1 MGYIVKHKFYCNEAE
16 KAYDIGDGY
25 ITVDRNKAQRLSN
38 LGLIEY
44 SDVEQY
50 EVKVIKTR
58 GRTHARQRLDT
69 TANHSN

>member
-16 KAYDIGDGY
+16 KAYDIGEGY
-25 ITVDRNKAQRLSN
+25 ITVDREKARRLKD

-44 SDVEQY
+44 SEVEQY

-58 GRTHARQRLDT
+58 GRTHARQRPDT
-69 TANHSN
+69 TVDNNN

>member
-25 ITVDRNKAQRLSN
+25 ITVDRDKARRLRD

-44 SDVEQY
+44 SEVEQY

-58 GRTHARQRLDT
+58 GKTHARQHPDT
-69 TANHSN
+69 TVDNGN

>member
-25 ITVDRNKAQRLSN
+25 ITVDREKARRLSD
-38 LGLIEY
+38 LGLIEHNELE
-44 SDVEQY
+44 SY

-58 GRTHARQRLDT
+58 GRTHARQSPDT
-69 TANHSN
+69 TASDGN

>member
-1 MGYIVKHKFYCNEAE
+1 MGYTVKHKFYCNEAE

-25 ITVDRNKAQRLSN
+25 ITVDREKARRLKD

-44 SDVEQY
+44 NEVEQY

-58 GRTHARQRLDT
+58 GRTHARQRPDT
-69 TANHSN
+69 TACDGN

>member
-25 ITVDRNKAQRLSN
+25 ITVDREKARRLSD

-44 SDVEQY
+44 SEVEQY

-58 GRTHARQRLDT
+58 GKVNARQRPDT
-69 TANHSN
+69 TASDGN

>member
-1 MGYIVKHKFYCNEAE
+1 MGYTVKHKFYCNEAE

-25 ITVDRNKAQRLSN
+25 ITVDREKARRLKD

-44 SDVEQY
+44 SEVESY

-58 GRTHARQRLDT
+58 GRTHARQRPDT
-69 TANHSN
+69 TASDGN

>member
-25 ITVDRNKAQRLSN
+25 ITVDREKARRLKD

-44 SDVEQY
+44 SDIEQY
-50 EVKVIKTR
+50 EVKVIKMR
-58 GRTHARQRLDT
+58 GRTHARQRPDT
-69 TANHSN
+69 TASYGN

>member
-25 ITVDRNKAQRLSN
+25 ITVDREKARRLSD

-44 SDVEQY
+44 NELESY

-58 GRTHARQRLDT
+58 GRTNARQRPDT
-69 TANHSN
+69 TASDGN

>member
-25 ITVDRNKAQRLSN
+25 ITVDREKARRLKD

-44 SDVEQY
+44 SEVEQY

-58 GRTHARQRLDT
+58 GRTHARQRPDT
-69 TANHSN
+69 TASDGN

>member
-25 ITVDRNKAQRLSN
+25 ITVDREKAKRLSA

-44 SDVEQY
+44 SEVESY

-58 GRTHARQRLDT
+58 GKVNARQRPDT
-69 TANHSN
+69 TVDNRN

>member
-1 MGYIVKHKFYCNEAE
+1 MGYVAKHKFYCDES
-16 KAYDIGDGY
+16 KQHYDIGDGY

-58 GRTHARQRLDT
+58 GKVHARQRPDT